1 MKKVELKLDK
11 NVIAPEKAD
20 KKQELVISDDQ
31 LKREKKQILEAYKFM
46 LRAARPR
53 LRGDDS
59 SAIKRA
65 FEFALDAHKG
75 MRRKSGEPYIFHPIE
90 VAEIVAENMQLD
102 ATSII
107 AALLHD
113 VVEDVETI
121 TLDDIKH
128 EFGEDVALIVDGVT
142 KVKSDKY
149 SVDLTISQQAENF
162 RKMLLGLSSDL
173 RVIYVK
179 LADRLHNMRTLSSM
193 KEEQQRKIASETIYI
208 YAPMAHR
215 LGLYKIK
222 SELEDLHLKYINRN
236 AYDEIAQKLKE
247 TKADRDKF
255 IETFI
260 APLRERLTEA
270 GFTHRIFG
278 RPKSIYSI
286 YNKLQSQK
294 IPFEQIYDLFA
305 IRIIIDKKYRDDER
319 NKEKEDCWRVY
330 SIVTDLYFPSPER
343 LREWITQPRPNG
355 YESLHTTVM
364 SPAGKWVE
372 VQIRTKRMDEIAEL
386 GYAAHWKYKE
396 HGKNAKNVKE
406 SSTDEFLRSIR
417 EMQQQNPDMSALE
430 FISLFRK
437 NFHKEEVFVFTPKG
451 KLIHMQLG
459 ATVLDFAFEIHSEV
473 GMKCLGAKVNG
484 KLVPLSYEMH
494 NGDQIEIMTSKQAK
508 PNADWLKYSKSSKAL
523 SKIKEFLRA
532 EKKAIIEKG
541 KEELSQKFAQ
551 LNLTWDEANQTQ
563 LRVFLNYSS
572 NANVFYEAGMGQI
585 STKEVEAFKKYLE
598 RKGAKDEEKARKR
611 EENTKEKDKN
621 PKNVAK
627 DDAIIIGEKTGID
640 YSFAKCCNPVLG
652 DDVFGF
658 VTIHEGIKIHR
669 NGCPN
674 AVNMRANYGYRIIN
688 AVWQSKR
695 QEQFITEI
703 KIVGNDRIGLVRDVT
718 QMISNDLQVNIA
730 ALNIG
735 LANSNI
741 FEGHIKLFVR
751 DIQHLDSLMA
761 QLKTIEGIVK
771 VTRYD
776 TETDFEE
783 LNR

>member
-1 MKKVELKLDK
+1 MEKKEE
-11 NVIAPEKAD
+11 VI
-20 KKQELVISDDQ
+20 ISEEQ
-31 LKREKKQILEAYKFM
+31 LAREKKQILEAYKFM

-59 SAIKRA
+59 SLIKRA
-65 FEFALDAHKG
+65 FEFALDAHQG

-102 ATSII
+102 ATSIV

-121 TLDDIKH
+121 TLEDIKR

-149 SVDLTISQQAENF
+149 SIDLTISQQAESF

-179 LADRLHNMRTLSSM
+179 LADRLHNMRTLASM

-222 SELEDLHLKYINRN
+222 SELEDLHLKYVNRA

-255 IETFI
+255 IEAFI
-260 APLRERLTEA
+260 APLKERLTES
-270 GFTHRIFG
+270 GFQYRIYG

-286 YNKLQSQK
+286 FNKLQNQK

-305 IRIIIDKKYRDDER
+305 IRIIIDKKYREDER
-319 NKEKEDCWRVY
+319 KKEKEDCWRIY

-396 HGKNAKNVKE
+396 HGKNAKDVKE
-406 SSTDEFLRSIR
+406 TSTDEFLRNIR
-417 EMQQQNPDMSALE
+417 EMQQQNPEMSALE
-430 FISLFRK
+430 FITLFRR

-451 KLIHMQLG
+451 KLIHMALG

-473 GMKCLGAKVNG
+473 GLKCLGAKVNG
-484 KLVPLSYEMH
+484 KLVPLNYEMH

-508 PNADWLKYSKSSKAL
+508 PNQDWMRYAKSGKAI

-532 EKKAIIEKG
+532 EKKLAIEKG
-541 KEELSQKFAQ
+541 KEELAQKFAH
-551 LNLTWDEANQTQ
+551 LKITWDEAHQTQ
-563 LRVFLNYSS
+563 MRLFLNYTS
-572 NANVFYEAGMGQI
+572 NSNLFYEAGMGQVT
-585 STKEVEAFKKYLE
+585 TKDVEAFKKYLE
-598 RKGAKDEEKARKR
+598 RKEAKDEEKARKR

-621 PKNVAK
+621 PQKITK
-627 DDAIIIGEKTGID
+627 GDAIVIGDTTGLA
-640 YSFAKCCNPVLG
+640 YSFGKCCNPVLG

-658 VTIHEGIKIHR
+658 VTIHEGVKIHR
-669 NGCPN
+669 NDCPN
-674 AVNMRANYGYRIIN
+674 AVNMRANYGHRITKAI
-688 AVWQSKR
+688 WQTK
-695 QEQFITEI
+695 QQQTYFISEI
-703 KIVGNDRIGLVRDVT
+703 KMIGNDRIGLVRDVT

-730 ALNIG
+730 SLSIG
-735 LANSNI
+735 LTDSNI
-741 FEGHIKLFVR
+741 FEGNIKLFVR
-751 DIQHLDSLMA
+751 DIQHLYSLMQ
-761 QLKTIEGIVK
+761 QLKTIDGVVK
-771 VTRYD
+771 VIRHD
-776 TETDFEE
+776 KESDIAE
-783 LNR
+783 LND